1 MPVDSVYGLLADSTT
16 VIVSAKIPGYNFKK
30 YTEVDLNALSKNEK
44 GYNTRLVKNYYIVQ
58 KKN

>member
-1 MPVDSVYGLLADSTT
+1 LADSTT
-16 VIVSAKIPGYNFKK
+16 VNSLQQKFPGYNFKK

-44 GYNTRLVKNYYIVQ
+44 GYNTRLAKDYYIVQ